1 MCDIRERIK
10 NKMNAEVQAEHDRQ
24 RLLKGQNEYSPR
36 RMSTRRTT
44 IHASALHIGGSRKDS
59 TKNTLDPNTLEELR
73 EISAESH
80 ATSPLSHEPS
90 KF

>member
-10 NKMNAEVQAEHDRQ
+10 DKMNAEVQAEHDRQ

-44 IHASALHIGGSRKDS
+44 IHASVLHMGGRKDS
-59 TKNTLDPNTLEELR
+59 IKNTLDPNALEELR

-80 ATSPLSHEPS
+80 APSPLSREPS

>member
-10 NKMNAEVQAEHDRQ
+10 DKMNAEVQAEHERL
-24 RLLKGQNEYSPR
+24 RLLKSHNEFSPR

-44 IHASALHIGGSRKDS
+44 IHASALQMGKRDS
-59 TKNTLDPNTLEELR
+59 TKSTLDPNLLEELR

-80 ATSPLSHEPS
+80 ASSPLSREPS